1 MKSSQTRRKQTQT
14 PPPPRPKQTQT
25 PPPPR
30 PKQAQEQP
38 KLTRTIQDSL
48 ISGFGFGIGNSISHN
63 LINGIFSTKQT
74 SQSSQP
80 SQIDSRNCNN
90 LITELDTCILL
101 NKDCSDLYT
110 KLNLHK
116 CQYEQYECKKP
127 KIFFN
132 EHT

>member
-1 MKSSQTRRKQTQT
+1 MKSSPPRRKQTHT
-14 PPPPRPKQTQT
+14 PPPPPLKQV
-25 PPPPR
+25 
-30 PKQAQEQP
+30 QEQP

-63 LINGIFSTKQT
+63 LMNGLFSTTKP
-74 SQSSQP
+74 SQP
-80 SQIDSRNCNN
+80 SQNDSRNCNN

-127 KIFFN
+127 NIFY
-132 EHT
+132 

>member
-1 MKSSQTRRKQTQT
+1 MKSSPPRRKQTQSP
-14 PPPPRPKQTQT
+14 PPPPRPKQI
-25 PPPPR
+25 PP

-63 LINGIFSTKQT
+63 LINGIFSTEKT
-74 SQSSQP
+74 SQSSQN
-80 SQIDSRNCNN
+80 DSRNCNN
-90 LITELDTCILL
+90 LITELDTCLLL

-127 KIFFN
+127 KILFN
-132 EHT
+132 EQA

>member
-1 MKSSQTRRKQTQT
+1 MKSSQTRRKQTQS
-14 PPPPRPKQTQT
+14 PPPRPKQI
-25 PPPPR
+25 PP

-63 LINGIFSTKQT
+63 LINGIFSSKKT
-74 SQSSQP
+74 SQP

-101 NKDCSDLYT
+101 NKDCSDLHT